1 MAKKHNPLSKT
12 HTEES
17 NPIGTSSVF
26 HLYYIGGINT
36 STIGESICTQRLHV
50 QIVTAAE
57 CYEVT
62 VPATVVAMLYF
73 QDAYKQVYQ

>member
-12 HTEES
+12 HIEES
-17 NPIGTSSVF
+17 NPISTSSVF
-26 HLYYIGGINT
+26 HLYYIGGIST
-36 STIGESICTQRLHV
+36 SIHRLHV

-62 VPATVVAMLYF
+62 VTATVVAMLYF